1 MRRSDF
7 MELAKAM
14 EHRRSIRA
22 YKAGT
27 TIEKSVIEELIKA
40 AQLAPSWKNSQT
52 ALYYVV
58 LSEEKLASVK
68 EKCLPEFNRN
78 NCADAPALIVTT
90 FVKNRAGFERDGSPS
105 TELGNEWGAYDLG
118 LQNQNLLF
126 AFEYTFRDKPC
137 IGIATTSIKN
147 KLIENKILDENK
159 IIKYDF
165 ATKKDELYDAI
176 CKNDT

>member
-1 MRRSDF
+1 
-7 MELAKAM
+7 MELTKAI
-14 EHRRSIRA
+14 EDRRSIRA

-27 TIEKSVIEELIKA
+27 TIEKDVIEELIKA

-52 ALYYVV
+52 ARYYVV
-58 LSEEKLASVK
+58 LSEEKLTSVK

-118 LQNQNLLF
+118 LQNQNLLLK
-126 AFEYTFRDKPC
+126 AIDLGLDTLVMGIRDAKAIREELSIPDDQEVVSV
-137 IGIATTSIKN
+137 ISVGYRNADAEMPKRKEVEQIATF
-147 KLIENKILDENK
+147 
-159 IIKYDF
+159 Y
-165 ATKKDELYDAI
+165 
-176 CKNDT
+176 

>member
-1 MRRSDF
+1 
-7 MELAKAM
+7 MELTKAM
-14 EHRRSIRA
+14 ENRRSIRA

-27 TIEKSVIEELIKA
+27 TIEKDVIAELIKA

-52 ALYYVV
+52 ARYYVV

-118 LQNQNLLF
+118 LQNQNLLLKAVEF
-126 AFEYTFRDKPC
+126 GFDTLVMGIRDAKALREELSIPEDQEVVSVISVGYRNADAEMPKRKEVEQIAAFY
-137 IGIATTSIKN
+137 
-147 KLIENKILDENK
+147 
-159 IIKYDF
+159 
-165 ATKKDELYDAI
+165 
-176 CKNDT
+176 

>member
-1 MRRSDF
+1 

-52 ALYYVV
+52 ARYYVV

-118 LQNQNLLF
+118 LQNQNLLLK
-126 AFEYTFRDKPC
+126 AIDLGLDTLVMGIRDAK
-137 IGIATTSIKN
+137 
-147 KLIENKILDENK
+147 
-159 IIKYDF
+159 
-165 ATKKDELYDAI
+165 AI
-176 CKNDT
+176 CEELSIPDDQEVVSVISVGYRNADAEMPKRKEVEQITVFY

>member
-1 MRRSDF
+1 
-7 MELAKAM
+7 MELTKAI
-14 EHRRSIRA
+14 EDRRSIRA

-27 TIEKSVIEELIKA
+27 TIEKDVIEELIKA

-52 ALYYVV
+52 ARYYVV

-90 FVKNRAGFERDGSPS
+90 FIKNRAGFERDGSPS

-118 LQNQNLLF
+118 LQNQNLLLK
-126 AFEYTFRDKPC
+126 AVELGLDTLVMGIRDGK
-137 IGIATTSIKN
+137 ALREELSIPDDQEVVSVISVGYRN
-147 KLIENKILDENK
+147 
-159 IIKYDF
+159 
-165 ATKKDELYDAI
+165 TDAEMPKRKEVEQI
-176 CKNDT
+176 TVFY

>member
-1 MRRSDF
+1 

-14 EHRRSIRA
+14 ENRRSIRA

-52 ALYYVV
+52 ARYYAV
-58 LSEEKLASVK
+58 LSEEKLTSVK

-118 LQNQNLLF
+118 LQNQNLLLK
-126 AFEYTFRDKPC
+126 AIDLGLDTLVMGIRDAKA
-137 IGIATTSIKN
+137 IREELSIPDDQEVVSVISVGYRN
-147 KLIENKILDENK
+147 
-159 IIKYDF
+159 
-165 ATKKDELYDAI
+165 ADAEMPKRKEVEQI
-176 CKNDT
+176 TVFY